1 MEEYIIKVKLD
12 SPALTASGE
21 GFGAIIDTDI
31 VFDETGLPYIPA
43 KRIKGCLLDSALE
56 VEYMFKKLE
65 ITCPFCIKKTFGVV
79 GTKTSVPVYISNLY
93 IKDYAKSKEWL
104 NYFLEPDDY
113 KAVLSKDKI
122 LETFTHI
129 RRQTAIGDKGV
140 AREHSL
146 RTARVINKGTCFF
159 GNIKTAIKDG
169 DEEIVKTLAIACLN
183 FRRMGTMRN
192 RGFGEIKCSLRDK
205 KTGEKISI
213 TDKLEVLCIN

>member
-1 MEEYIIKVKLD
+1 MEEYTLKVKLI

-43 KRIKGCLLDSALE
+43 KRIKGCLLDSARE
-56 VEYMFKKLE
+56 VKEMFFDHSE
-65 ITCPFCIKKTFGVV
+65 INLSLNINKTFGVV
-79 GTKTSVPVYISNLY
+79 GTKTSAPVYISNLY
-93 IKDYAKSKEWL
+93 IKDYATNKDWL
-104 NYFLEPDDY
+104 NYFLKSDDY
-113 KAVLSKDKI
+113 KAVLSKDSI

-129 RRQTAIGDKGV
+129 RRQTAIGEEGV

-159 GNIKTAIKDG
+159 GDIKTADKD
-169 DEEIVKTLAIACLN
+169 DEIINTIALACLN

-192 RGFGEIKCSLRDK
+192 RGFGEIKCSLHDK
-205 KTGEKISI
+205 KTESEISI
-213 TDKLEVLCIN
+213 KKKLEGLCIN

>member
-12 SPALTASGE
+12 SPAITASGE

-56 VEYMFKKLE
+56 VKDMFFDHSE
-65 ITCPFCIKKTFGVV
+65 INLSLYINKTFGDV
-79 GTKTSVPVYISNLY
+79 GTKTSAPVYLSNLY
-93 IKDYAKSKEWL
+93 IEDYANNKDWL
-104 NYFLEPDDY
+104 NYFLESGSY
-113 KAVLSKDKI
+113 KAVLSKDRI

-140 AREHSL
+140 AKEHSL

-159 GNIKTAIKDG
+159 GDIKTANKD
-169 DEEIVKTLAIACLN
+169 DEIINTIALACL
-183 FRRMGTMRN
+183 
-192 RGFGEIKCSLRDK
+192 
-205 KTGEKISI
+205 
-213 TDKLEVLCIN
+213 

>member
-1 MEEYIIKVKLD
+1 MEEYILKIKLD

-43 KRIKGCLLDSALE
+43 KRIKGCLLDSARE
-56 VEYMFKKLE
+56 VEEMFEKSKINYPL
-65 ITCPFCIKKTFGVV
+65 CIKKAFGDT
-79 GTKTSVPVYISNLY
+79 GTKTSAPVYISNLY
-93 IKDYAKSKEWL
+93 IENYAKTKEWL
-104 NYFLEPDDY
+104 NYFLTSGKY

-159 GNIKTAIKDG
+159 GNIKIADKD
-169 DEEIVKTLAIACLN
+169 DEIINILTLACLN
-183 FRRMGTMRN
+183 LRHMGTMRN
-192 RGFGEIKCSLRDK
+192 KGFGEIKCSLHDK
-205 KTGEKISI
+205 ETGLEI
-213 TDKLEVLCIN
+213 TIKDKLEGLCIN

>member
-1 MEEYIIKVKLD
+1 MEEYTLKVKLD

-43 KRIKGCLLDSALE
+43 KRIKGCLRDSAIE
-56 VEYMFKKLE
+56 VKDMFSDHSE
-65 ITCPFCIKKTFGVV
+65 INLSLNINKTFGDI
-79 GTKTSVPVYISNLY
+79 GTKTSAPVYISNLY
-93 IKDYAKSKEWL
+93 IEDYPKNKEWL
-104 NYFLEPDDY
+104 NYFLQSDDY
-113 KAVLSKDKI
+113 KAVLSKDRI

-129 RRQTAIGDKGV
+129 RRQTAIGEEGV

-159 GNIKTAIKDG
+159 GDIKTADKD
-169 DEEIVKTLAIACLN
+169 DEIINTIALACLN

-192 RGFGEIKCSLRDK
+192 RGFGEIKCSLHDK
-205 KTGEKISI
+205 KTGSEISI
-213 TDKLEVLCIN
+213 TDKPEGLCIN